1 MKIRR
6 KKITQKTPSRIRKAN
21 QVPPDCQYNGLK
33 QLFREGGL
41 LDAAGQPTDKGLKAL
56 EG

>member
-6 KKITQKTPSRIRKAN
+6 KKITQKSPSRIRKGN

-41 LDAAGQPTDKGLKAL
+41 LNAAGQPTEKGSQAL